1 MNAIQSHYGET
12 AIRAK
17 FQDYV
22 ARFVRLAALYE
33 EDVYQQTKIGW
44 EIDSSS
50 DPTGLLG
57 QGSVFP
63 DEATRQREL
72 SSNASRIEG
81 WRQTISYRYYQK
93 DFTIWKQNS
102 RLKNLDVYRQICKLK
117 ILRDIPDAEIIAIL
131 DAFRKTLISDQHIIE
146 ASDAI
151 LYISIIASKCNWQ
164 QITSSSYHFC
174 HNIKADYRH

>member
-131 DAFRKTLISDQHIIE
+131 DAFRRTLISDQHIIE

-151 LYISIIASKCNWQ
+151 LYISIIASKCN
-164 QITSSSYHFC
+164 
-174 HNIKADYRH
+174 